1 MDPETTRDCREFS
14 EGKPFQLASTITWRI
29 PRKMKHLPAKQES
42 RLERGNKTL
51 RNFKPLALVLGISL
65 VVATVARAQL
75 AGRQTPPGTTRGTQA
90 NTATST
96 GAGSSQQAAPSARQ
110 ALQITP
116 VQRDVDYDVPSP
128 EEIDKC
134 TMEVFRSGK
143 QAGWVVRAPDGTMLR
158 KFVDT
163 NGDNLVD
170 QWCYY
175 KDGLEVYRDIDSNF
189 NGKVDQYRW
198 FHTAGMRWG
207 IDANEDGRIDSWRMI
222 SAEEVAA
229 EAVAALAT
237 KDLQRFQR
245 LLLTSSELKNLGLG
259 PEKTQELER
268 KLAGAV
274 ERFRRL
280 TTEQSPLPPGARGIQ
295 FSGNRPG
302 IIPAGTD
309 GSTQDIRVY
318 ENAVA
323 VAEVEQKT
331 IQILLGTLIA
341 SGDSWKLIDAPQLV
355 GDSPEPVELSGFFF
369 RAKAADSP
377 QPQVTGMAEQIKQ
390 LVEQLEKIEQAIN
403 RSSDP
408 RELTA
413 LHQQKADLLERLAAA
428 ASSDEERSLWIRQ
441 LADELSYASQEGSYP
456 QAQQRLERLYD
467 SVVKLGQPSLI
478 AYVRYRQLTAE
489 YGAALREPKTDYV
502 KLQEEWI
509 QKLEQFARDYGHLPE
524 SADALLQLAISREL
538 SGEEEEA
545 KKWYSQIAQRFSN
558 TPPAVKAAGALRRL
572 GIVGQPLR
580 LRGST
585 ITGQTFDLGQLQG
598 KVVLVYY
605 WASWCE
611 PCKTDLPT
619 LKDLQARFGRYG
631 FSIVGVSLDY
641 TPEATQQ
648 FVQEYQLNWPQLYEP
663 GGLESPLANDLGIV
677 TVPTLILV
685 DQQGRVVSRNLQTAT
700 LESELRRLIR

>member
-1 MDPETTRDCREFS
+1 MRHLSHQGQPHS
-14 EGKPFQLASTITWRI
+14 KGGGKS
-29 PRKMKHLPAKQES
+29 
-42 RLERGNKTL
+42 L
-51 RNFKPLALVLGISL
+51 RRFWAFVLVVGISL
-65 VVATVARAQL
+65 LITAVARAQL
-75 AGRQTPPGTTRGTQA
+75 AGRQTQSTASRGTQ
-90 NTATST
+90 
-96 GAGSSQQAAPSARQ
+96 GSSSSSAGTAAQSATPSARQ

-116 VQRDVDYDVPSP
+116 IQRDVDYDVPSP

-134 TMEVFRSGK
+134 TMQVFRSGK
-143 QAGWVVRAPDGTMLR
+143 QSGWIVRAPDGTILR

-163 NGDNLVD
+163 NGDNMVD

-198 FHTAGMRWG
+198 FHTAGLRWG

-229 EAVAALAT
+229 EVVAALAT
-237 KDLQRFQR
+237 KDVQRFQR
-245 LLLTSSELKNLGLG
+245 VLLSPTELKNLGLG
-259 PEKTQELER
+259 PERSQELER
-268 KLAGAV
+268 KLGAAV

-280 TTEQSPLPPGARGIQ
+280 ITDQPPLPPAARAIQ

-302 IIPAGTD
+302 MVPAGTD
-309 GSTQDIRVY
+309 GSTQDLRVY
-318 ENAVA
+318 ENAVV
-323 VAEVEQKT
+323 VAEADQKT
-331 IQILLGTLIA
+331 TQILLGTLVA
-341 SGDSWKLIDAPQLV
+341 VGDTWKVIDAPQFL
-355 GDSPEPVELSGFFF
+355 GDSPEPVEFAGFFF
-369 RAKAADSP
+369 RAKAPEVS
-377 QPQVTGMAEQIKQ
+377 QPQVTGMAEQVKQ
-390 LVEQLEKIEQAIN
+390 LVDQLEKIEQAIN
-403 RSSDP
+403 RTSDP
-408 RELTA
+408 RELVA

-428 ASSDEERSLWIRQ
+428 ASSDEERNLWIRQ

-456 QAQQRLERLYD
+456 QADQRLERLYN
-467 SVVKLGQPSLI
+467 SVVKLGQPNLI

-489 YGAALREPKTDYV
+489 YGAALRQPNTDYV
-502 KLQEEWI
+502 KLQQDWI
-509 QKLEQFARDYGHLPE
+509 QKLEQFVREYGHLPE

-538 SGEEEEA
+538 AGEEEEA
-545 KKWYSQIAQRFSN
+545 KKWYSQITERFPN

-585 ITGQTFDLGQLQG
+585 ISGQPFDLAQLQG

-611 PCKTDLPT
+611 PCKSDLPT

-685 DQQGRVVSRNLQTAT
+685 DQQGRVVSRNLQAAT